1 MNVNYVCCVF
11 SPVLCLPFDSFK
23 IIKMCWKKSPDDRP
37 SFEDL
42 ASMLDVRLQV
52 VAGYMELAMVLEE
65 DEDGMF

>member
-1 MNVNYVCCVF
+1 
-11 SPVLCLPFDSFK
+11 
-23 IIKMCWKKSPDDRP
+23 MCWKKSPDDRP

>member
-1 MNVNYVCCVF
+1 
-11 SPVLCLPFDSFK
+11 
-23 IIKMCWKKSPDDRP
+23 MCWKKSPGDRP

-42 ASMLDVRLQV
+42 ASMLDVTLQV